1 MLRRQLNRAQ
11 LGDGRLTD
19 ECGGRGGDGR
29 RHEGRVLNHDCCV
42 GEGKEVLKE
51 RSLREKIEK
60 AAKEKQ
66 QSADAGIP
74 KRGGNNVV
82 G

>member
-60 AAKEKQ
+60 LRKSNSNPPMQVFQK
-66 QSADAGIP
+66 
-74 KRGGNNVV
+74 GGATMS
-82 G
+82 